1 MADKNY
7 HSKEPEEIYALFQSS
22 PHGLKESEVEKLREK
37 YGYNEIIAKKQIS
50 PILIF
55 FRQFK
60 SLLILMLII
69 AAGISFATGHYIDMN
84 VILAVV
90 LLNALIGFFQ
100 ELKAEKAVSSLKKIL
115 VSIAKVIRNNEQ
127 VSIPSRD
134 LVPGDIIVLEEGDNT
149 PADARLI
156 VSKNLRMIES
166 SLTGESVPV
175 SKNVQTLPSSAIL
188 PERRNM
194 VYKSTFV
201 AGGYAK
207 AIITGTG
214 SNTEIGDIAETLSM
228 IKTKRTNFQKKTDVL
243 ARQMAGIAI
252 ISATLL
258 FCVGYFIRGLETYE
272 LLLTSIAALVSSIPA
287 GLPAVISIVLAV
299 GAQRMA
305 KSNAIIRNFSS
316 TETLGAVTSIIT
328 DKTGTLTQNT
338 LNVRKIFIL
347 NEEEISLTGEGWIP
361 LGNFLKNEYMVKVST
376 FPALQLLL
384 KIASFS
390 NNASIKH
397 NKKSDT
403 YELSGDPTEGAL
415 LVMAKKGGVMPNFD
429 NVKKID
435 DLPFNSKLKLR
446 TTLVE
451 EDGKR
456 FIYTIGAPEK
466 LLEVSKQVMTPDGVS
481 QMTKENFH
489 TIQEKIEEW
498 SSKAMRV
505 VALSYKELDSF
516 KDKIEEEDLSNF
528 IFAGIVGMI
537 DPPRPDAKEAV
548 LNCKKAGIR
557 VIMATGDHINTATAI
572 AKDTGIIENVKS
584 GKTLAITEV
593 QLLKLDEKEFEH
605 AVLTTSVFAR
615 LTPKMKLNIAKI
627 LQKRG
632 ELVAMT
638 GDGVND
644 APALK
649 NADVGVAMGIMGTD
663 VARDASD
670 VVLADDNFSTIVK
683 AVREGRIVFTNT
695 RQTTFF
701 LVTTNFAEISTLITS
716 VAMGF
721 PLPLTAT
728 QILWLNLVTD
738 GVCVVSLAME
748 KGHDDELERKPV
760 NPNEKILNMEVL
772 PFLFINAGIMLGL
785 TITLF
790 IYFYPEGIYKARTA
804 AFLTMAFTQLYNA
817 FNMRSVERSVF
828 KIGFFSNKYI
838 NLSIVVS
845 VLIQTAIIKI
855 PILSRLFH
863 FEDISA
869 LEFISIVSMS
879 SLVLWVGEGYKWVKA
894 KRK

>member
-1 MADKNY
+1 MPDKNF
-7 HSKEPEEIYALFQSS
+7 HSKEPEEVYAIFQSG
-22 PHGLKESEVEKLREK
+22 PDGLKSAEVEKLRKK
-37 YGYNEIIAKKQIS
+37 YGYNEIIAKEKIS
-50 PILIF
+50 PILLF
-55 FRQFK
+55 LKQFK
-60 SLLILMLII
+60 SLLIFILLI
-69 AAGISFATGHYIDMN
+69 AAAISFATGHYIDMN
-84 VILAVV
+84 VILAIV
-90 LLNALIGFFQ
+90 LLNAFIGFFQ
-100 ELKAEKAVSSLKKIL
+100 EMKAEKAITSLKKIL
-115 VSIAKVIRNNEQ
+115 VSVAKVIRDKEQ
-127 VSIPSRD
+127 VSIPSRE

-156 VSKNLRMIES
+156 TSVNLRMIES

-175 SKNVQTLPSSAIL
+175 SKNTHALAPSSIL

-194 VYKSTFV
+194 VYKATFV

-207 AIITGTG
+207 AIVTGTG
-214 SNTEIGDIAETLSM
+214 INTEIGDIAETLSM
-228 IKTKRTNFQKKTDVL
+228 IKSKRTNFQKKTDVL

-252 ISATLL
+252 VSATVL
-258 FCVGYFIRGLETYE
+258 FSVGYFIRGLEIYE

-316 TETLGAVTSIIT
+316 TETLGAVSTIIT

-347 NEEEISLTGEGWIP
+347 NDEEISLTGEGWIP
-361 LGNFLKNEYMVKVST
+361 LGNFLKNDYMVKVSA
-376 FPALQLLL
+376 FPAVQLLL
-384 KIASFS
+384 KIASYS
-390 NNASIKH
+390 NNAALKH

-403 YELSGDPTEGAL
+403 YKLSGDPTEGAL
-415 LVMAKKGGVMPNFD
+415 LVMAKKGGVIPQAEKI
-429 NVKKID
+429 KKLD
-435 DLPFNSKLKLR
+435 DLPFNSKLKMR
-446 TTLVE
+446 ATLVE
-451 EDGKR
+451 EDGNK
-456 FIYTIGAPEK
+456 FIYAIGAPEK
-466 LLEVSKQVMTPDGVS
+466 LLEVSKQVMTPDGLE
-481 QMTKENFH
+481 QMTRENFH
-489 TIQEKIEEW
+489 SIQKKIEEW

-505 VALSYKELDSF
+505 VALCYKEVEKS
-516 KDKIEEEDLSNF
+516 KEKIEEDDLKDVV
-528 IFAGIVGMI
+528 FAGITGMI

-548 LNCKKAGIR
+548 LDCKKAGIR

-572 AKDTGIIENVKS
+572 AKSTGIIEESSKE
-584 GKTLAITEV
+584 KTLALAEV
-593 QLLKLDEKEFEH
+593 QLCKLDEKEFEN
-605 AVLTTSVFAR
+605 AVMTTNVFAR
-615 LTPKMKLNIAKI
+615 LTPTMKLNIARI
-627 LQKRG
+627 LQNRG

-716 VAMGF
+716 VALGF

-748 KGHDDELERKPV
+748 KGHGDELERKPV
-760 NPNEKILNMEVL
+760 NPKEKILNMKVL
-772 PFLFINAGIMLGL
+772 
-785 TITLF
+785 
-790 IYFYPEGIYKARTA
+790 
-804 AFLTMAFTQLYNA
+804 
-817 FNMRSVERSVF
+817 
-828 KIGFFSNKYI
+828 
-838 NLSIVVS
+838 
-845 VLIQTAIIKI
+845 
-855 PILSRLFH
+855 
-863 FEDISA
+863 
-869 LEFISIVSMS
+869 
-879 SLVLWVGEGYKWVKA
+879 
-894 KRK
+894 